1 MRIAIPTNN
10 PGGLQAHRSEHFGH
24 CDVFTV
30 VELDDDKNIKAVEMI
45 PTPEHGAGGCMVP
58 VSTLNV
64 ANVNAI
70 VVGGMGA
77 NPLRGFNQVGI
88 DVYWADRNSIPDAA
102 SVIEHFLAGKLPI
115 MHADQVCGGG
125 SNCHH

>member
-1 MRIAIPTNN
+1 M
-10 PGGLQAHRSEHFGH
+10 QALRSEHFGH

-30 VELDDDKNIKAVEMI
+30 VELDDDKNIKTVEMI
-45 PTPEHGAGGCMVP
+45 LAPEHGAGGCMVP
-58 VSTLNV
+58 VNTLNTAKV
-64 ANVNAI
+64 NVI

-88 DVYWADRNSIPDAA
+88 DVYWADRNTIPDAA
-102 SVIEHFLAGKLPI
+102 AVIEHFVAGQLPM

>member
-1 MRIAIPTNN
+1 MRKMRIAIPTNN
-10 PGGLQAHRSEHFGH
+10 PGGMQASRSDHFGH

-30 VELDDDKNIKAVEMI
+30 VELDADNTIKNVELI
-45 PTPEHGAGGCMVP
+45 PTPEHAAGGCMVP
-58 VSTLNV
+58 VNTLN
-64 ANVNAI
+64 AAKVNAI

-88 DVYWADRNSIPDAA
+88 EVYWADRNSVPDAA
-102 SVIEHFLAGKLPI
+102 AVIEQFLAGKLLV

-125 SNCHH
+125 CH